1 MGRCPPGVLC
11 IENATILFFIC
22 ILLIVALYYYY
33 NKSLQVAQA
42 GQAQAGQAQAG
53 QAQAGQAQAGQAQA
67 GQAQAGQAHVNYN
80 VEFAQ
85 SKDIFTNPYM
95 PPLKHNF
102 FMPPTTGDPRGIP
115 INVPTQG
122 ATPEYKQMGLLN
134 RINGKETVLSLM
146 GRPLYTNRQKWQYYT
161 MREYNN
167 IKLPISKN
175 GRSCTSEYG
184 CDELFN
190 GDTVY
195 VEGYKDAFKV
205 TLYEMETPRYI
216 PHI

>member
-11 IENATILFFIC
+11 IENATILFLIC
-22 ILLIVALYYYY
+22 IFLIVALYYYY
-33 NKSLQVAQA
+33 NKSLQQPPNLGNIQQPPAQ
-42 GQAQAGQAQAG
+42 
-53 QAQAGQAQAGQAQA
+53 
-67 GQAQAGQAHVNYN
+67 NYN
-80 VEFAQ
+80 LEFVQ

-102 FMPPTTGDPRGIP
+102 FMPPTTGDPRGVP
-115 INVPTQG
+115 INIPTQG
-122 ATPEYKQMGLLN
+122 STPEYKQLGLLN

>member
-1 MGRCPPGVLC
+1 MPRRCPPGVLC
-11 IENATILFFIC
+11 IENATILFIIC
-22 ILLIVALYYYY
+22 VLLVIALYYYY
-33 NKSLQVAQA
+33 NKTLLLSSKVETNN
-42 GQAQAGQAQAG
+42 
-53 QAQAGQAQAGQAQA
+53 
-67 GQAQAGQAHVNYN
+67 VDYN
-80 VEFAQ
+80 VYPPVQQPNYKLEFVQ

-102 FMPPTTGDPRGIP
+102 FVPPTTGDPRGVP
-115 INVPTQG
+115 INIPTRG
-122 ATPEYKQMGLLN
+122 FSPEYKQLGILN
-134 RINGKETVLSLM
+134 RLNGKETVLPLL
-146 GRPLYTNRQKWQYYT
+146 GRPLHTNRQKWQYYT

-167 IKLPISKN
+167 IKLPLSKN

-205 TLYEMETPRYI
+205 TIYEMETPRYI
-216 PHI
+216 PYL

>member
-1 MGRCPPGVLC
+1 MGRRCPPGVLC

-22 ILLIVALYYYY
+22 ILLILALYYYY
-33 NKSLQVAQA
+33 NKSLQSGQSGQSGQAQA
-42 GQAQAGQAQAG
+42 GQAQAEQAQAGQAQAG
-53 QAQAGQAQAGQAQA
+53 QAQAQ
-67 GQAQAGQAHVNYN
+67 NYN
-80 VEFAQ
+80 VEFVQ

-115 INVPTQG
+115 INIPTQG
-122 ATPEYKQMGLLN
+122 FTPEYKQLGLLT

-205 TLYEMETPRYI
+205 TLYEIETPRYI
-216 PHI
+216 PYL

>member
-1 MGRCPPGVLC
+1 MGRRCPPGVLC

-22 ILLIVALYYYY
+22 ILLILALYYYY
-33 NKSLQVAQA
+33 NKSLQSGQA

-53 QAQAGQAQAGQAQA
+53 QAQAGQAQAQA
-67 GQAQAGQAHVNYN
+67 GQTQNYN
-80 VEFAQ
+80 LEFVQ

-115 INVPTQG
+115 INIPTQG
-122 ATPEYKQMGLLN
+122 FTPEYKQLGLLT

-195 VEGYKDAFKV
+195 VEGYKDAFKI

>member
-1 MGRCPPGVLC
+1 MGRRCPPGVLC
-11 IENATILFFIC
+11 IENATLLFIIC

-33 NKSLQVAQA
+33 NKSLYLTANNNQNMNREYNIYPPPQKP
-42 GQAQAGQAQAG
+42 
-53 QAQAGQAQAGQAQA
+53 
-67 GQAQAGQAHVNYN
+67 NYN
-80 VEFAQ
+80 IEFVQ

-102 FMPPTTGDPRGIP
+102 FVPPTTGDPRGIP
-115 INVPTQG
+115 INIPTRG
-122 ATPEYKQMGLLN
+122 FISEYKQLGLLE
-134 RINGKETVLSLM
+134 RINGKETVLPLIV
-146 GRPLYTNRQKWQYYT
+146 RPFYSNRPKWQYYT

-167 IKLPISKN
+167 IKLPVSKN

-195 VEGYKDAFKV
+195 VEGYKDAFKA
-205 TLYEMETPRYI
+205 TLYEIESPRYI
-216 PHI
+216 PYL

>member
-11 IENATILFFIC
+11 IENATILFLIC
-22 ILLIVALYYYY
+22 IFLIVALYYYY
-33 NKSLQVAQA
+33 NKSLQIKSNLGNIQ
-42 GQAQAGQAQAG
+42 QPPTQ
-53 QAQAGQAQAGQAQA
+53 
-67 GQAQAGQAHVNYN
+67 NYN
-80 VEFAQ
+80 LEFVQ

-102 FMPPTTGDPRGIP
+102 FMPPTTGDPRGVP
-115 INVPTQG
+115 INIPTQG
-122 ATPEYKQMGLLN
+122 STPEYKQLGLLN